1 MPPVRSTEIESV
13 ARRTLLAYIGDFATL
28 RNLTSSDPS
37 FRVLGFD
44 GDEWWKGPEE
54 FFGVRATQVEE
65 SPDLELR
72 IDEVEGFEDGQFGW
86 ATIFSTIM
94 TPDSATPLRHTA
106 LFRLEEG
113 VWRAIQWHNSTPVSN
128 QAVFGVDLTKT
139 LDDLVSS
146 VLADENELLPASFS
160 EGTLTL
166 VFTDIVDSTSLAE
179 SYGDATWAGMMA
191 KHEALV
197 SSATSS
203 NGGNVVKFL
212 GDGSMLAF
220 ESARAAVRAAV
231 DIQRALSDGPFSV
244 RIGVHTGEVQRTGT
258 DLMGLTVN
266 KAARVASATGGGEI
280 MISAT
285 TRDLIGSMDGL
296 RVGESQTVAL
306 KGISGTHQIMPVLW
320 D

>member
-1 MPPVRSTEIESV
+1 M

-72 IDEVEGFEDGQFGW
+72 IDDVEGFEDGQFGW

-94 TPDSATPLRHTA
+94 TPDAETPLRHTA

-146 VLADENELLPASFS
+146 VLAEESELLPGSFS

-166 VFTDIVDSTSLAE
+166 VFTDIVGSTSLAE
-179 SYGDATWAGMMA
+179 SYGDAAWAGMMA

-197 SSATSS
+197 GSATSS
-203 NGGNVVKFL
+203 NGGNIVKFL

-231 DIQRALSDGPFSV
+231 DIQRALSDAPFSV

-285 TRDLIGSMDGL
+285 TRDLIGSIDGL
-296 RVGESQTVAL
+296 EIGETQTVAL

-320 D
+320 G

>member
-1 MPPVRSTEIESV
+1 MRSAEIESV
-13 ARRTLLAYIGDFATL
+13 ARRTLLAYLGDFATL
-28 RNLTSSDPS
+28 RNLMSSDPS

-54 FFGVRATQVEE
+54 FFGVRATQVDE
-65 SPDLELR
+65 SPELEVR
-72 IDEVEGFEDGQFGW
+72 IDDIEGFEEGEFGW
-86 ATIFSTIM
+86 ATMFSTII
-94 TPDSATPLRHTA
+94 TPDSSTPLRHTA
-106 LFRLEEG
+106 LFRLEAG

-128 QAVFGVDLTKT
+128 EAVFGVDLTKT

-146 VLADENELLPASFS
+146 VLSGENQLLPSSFS
-160 EGTLTL
+160 EGTMTL

-179 SYGDATWAGMMA
+179 SHGDAVWAGMMA
-191 KHEALV
+191 EHEALV
-197 SSATSS
+197 GSATAT

-231 DIQRALSDGPFSV
+231 DIQRAVRGGPFSV
-244 RIGVHTGEVQRTGT
+244 RIGIHTGEVQRTGT

-280 MISAT
+280 MVSST
-285 TRDLIGSMDGL
+285 TRDLIGSIDGL
-296 RVGESQTVAL
+296 AIGESQTVAL
-306 KGISGTHQIMPVLW
+306 KGISGAHQIMPIVW

>member
-1 MPPVRSTEIESV
+1 M
-13 ARRTLLAYIGDFATL
+13 
-28 RNLTSSDPS
+28 SSDPS

-44 GDEWWKGPEE
+44 REEWWKGPEE

-65 SPDLELR
+65 SPDLQMR
-72 IDEVEGFEDGQFGW
+72 IDDIEGFEEGQFGW
-86 ATIFSTIM
+86 ATMFTTIIAPEASTQ
-94 TPDSATPLRHTA
+94 LRHTA
-106 LFRLEEG
+106 LFRLEAG

-128 QAVFGVDLTKT
+128 RAVFGVDLTRT

-146 VLADENELLPASFS
+146 VLGDEAHLLPSTSS

-179 SYGDATWAGMMA
+179 SHGDAAWARLMA
-191 KHEALV
+191 EHESLLG
-197 SSATSS
+197 SATAA

-231 DIQRALSDGPFSV
+231 DIQRAVMGGPFSV

-258 DLMGLTVN
+258 DFLGLTVN
-266 KAARVASATGGGEI
+266 KAARVASATGGGQI
-280 MISAT
+280 MIST
-285 TRDLIGSMDGL
+285 TTKDLIGSMDGL
-296 RVGESQTVAL
+296 DTGEPQTVAL
-306 KGISGTHQIMPVLW
+306 KGMSGTHQILPVLW
-320 D
+320 S

>member
-1 MPPVRSTEIESV
+1 MPPVRSAEIESV
-13 ARRTLLAYIGDFATL
+13 ARRTVLAYIGDFPTL
-28 RNLTSSDPS
+28 RNLMSSDPS

-44 GDEWWKGPEE
+44 RDEWWRGPDE

-65 SPDLELR
+65 SPNLQLR
-72 IDEVEGFEDGQFGW
+72 IDEVEGFEEGGFGW
-86 ATIFSTIM
+86 ATIFTTIIAPEASTH
-94 TPDSATPLRHTA
+94 LRHTA
-106 LFRLEEG
+106 LFRLEAG

-128 QAVFGVDLTKT
+128 QAVFGVELTKT

-146 VLADENELLPASFS
+146 VLGEESHLLPSSAS

-166 VFTDIVDSTSLAE
+166 AFTDIVDSTSLAE
-179 SYGDATWAGMMA
+179 SYGDASWARLMA
-191 KHEALV
+191 EHESLLG
-197 SSATSS
+197 SATAA

-220 ESARAAVRAAV
+220 ESARAAVRAAI
-231 DIQRALSDGPFSV
+231 DIQHAVVGGPFSV

-280 MISAT
+280 MISST
-285 TRDLIGSMDGL
+285 TRDLIGSMDGFET
-296 RVGESQTVAL
+296 GEAKTVAL
-306 KGISGTHQIMPVLW
+306 KGMSGTHQILPVLW
-320 D
+320 R